1 LNCFREFAGINGF
14 GDIAVHSGGQAAF
27 AVSLHGVSG
36 NSNDGNV
43 RAGSQFP
50 FADASGSL
58 QAVHFRHLDVHQDDV
73 EVVESIFFPEFQG
86 FNAVVRR
93 SDRVPLFLEEF
104 LRQDAIH
111 RIVFGK
117 KDVELTRRFFRE
129 CADNQGNVLM
139 RGMWEG
145 HRRRQQ

>member
-1 LNCFREFAGINGF
+1 
-14 GDIAVHSGGQAAF
+14 
-27 AVSLHGVSG
+27 
-36 NSNDGNV
+36 
-43 RAGSQFP
+43 
-50 FADASGSL
+50 
-58 QAVHFRHLDVHQDDV
+58 
-73 EVVESIFFPEFQG
+73 
-86 FNAVVRR
+86 
-93 SDRVPLFLEEF
+93 

-117 KDVELTRRFFRE
+117 EDVELTRRFFRE